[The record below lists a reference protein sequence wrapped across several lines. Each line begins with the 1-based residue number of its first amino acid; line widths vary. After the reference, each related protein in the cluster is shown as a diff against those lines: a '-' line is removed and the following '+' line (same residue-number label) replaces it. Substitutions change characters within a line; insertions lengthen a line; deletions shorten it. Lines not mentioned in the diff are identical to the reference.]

1 MGEIEIFS
9 LSDLFNL
16 TEQRE
21 IFISLSFNIN
31 HLKSKLQRLQE
42 QNDQTKLNDFVSFN
56 DCLSKEILFKHYF
69 IPRNI
74 IHYKKSCEI
83 SQSFK
88 DIYVNVRD

>member
-9 LSDLFNL
+9 LSDLFNV

-42 QNDQTKLNDFVSFN
+42 RNDQTKLNDFANLMIV
-56 DCLSKEILFKHYF
+56 
-69 IPRNI
+69 
-74 IHYKKSCEI
+74 
-83 SQSFK
+83 
-88 DIYVNVRD
+88 